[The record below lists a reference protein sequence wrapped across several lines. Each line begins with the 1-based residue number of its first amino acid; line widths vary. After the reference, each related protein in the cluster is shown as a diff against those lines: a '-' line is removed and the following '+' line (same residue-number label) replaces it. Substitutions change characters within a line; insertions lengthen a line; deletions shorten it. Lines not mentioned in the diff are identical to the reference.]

1 MIIKTW
7 FDFHVSM
14 KKIIDKGHNVEADVE
29 WKAQNLDVTRAFYWL
44 HKSIKT
50 VEEVSVHYMY

>member
-14 KKIIDKGHNVEADVE
+14 KKIIDRGHNVEADVE
-29 WKAQNLDVTRAFYWL
+29 WKAQHLDVTRAFYWL

-50 VEEVSVHYMY
+50 VEEVSVH